1 MDTAALKTR
10 ITGGYKTF
18 FALYGMHA
26 RSTTLSPEEKRVAK
40 KTEALDVFLDLVA
53 RELNF
58 RASFTDT
65 FGELS
70 ETMRQ

>member
-26 RSTTLSPEEKRVAK
+26 RSTSLSPEEKRVAK
-40 KTEALDVFLDLVA
+40 MEALDVFLDLVA

-58 RASFTDT
+58 RASFTDP

-70 ETMRQ
+70 KTMRQ